1 MPTEMIL
8 TWEDGVAVVR
18 EATEADQLPVGAV
31 VRKCAPSQ
39 MRLALHRLDLLAT
52 VNAIAAL
59 DPEAAIV
66 WEFALTIYRD
76 SPFIA
81 ALASN
86 PVQPFTEA
94 EIDAI
99 FDAAMAIDI

>member
-1 MPTEMIL
+1 MCSKVL
-8 TWEDGVAVVR
+8 TWEDGVQVVRDATPDDEPAPRAVVR
-18 EATEADQLPVGAV
+18 Q
-31 VRKCAPSQ
+31 CAPSQ
-39 MRLALHRLDLLAT
+39 MRVALHRLDLLAT

-66 WEFALTIYRD
+66 WEFAQTIYRD

-99 FDAAMAIDI
+99 FDAAMAIDF